1 LSHSKTWIQVK
12 QLQKLTLLASDN
24 KHIDGHIHNPIYR
37 YSHGLAKDIY
47 ANIHECD
54 PLLKS
59 KVEVIPQGLSKLF
72 GVGQQ
77 STNRGKNNG
86 VIGLTAVH

>member
-1 LSHSKTWIQVK
+1 M
-12 QLQKLTLLASDN
+12 LAFDY

-37 YSHGLAKDIY
+37 YSYGLMKDIY
-47 ANIHECD
+47 ASVHEYN

-59 KVEVIPQGLSKLF
+59 KVKVIPRGLSKLF

-77 STNRGKNNG
+77 SINRGKNNG
-86 VIGLTAVH
+86 VVGLTALH